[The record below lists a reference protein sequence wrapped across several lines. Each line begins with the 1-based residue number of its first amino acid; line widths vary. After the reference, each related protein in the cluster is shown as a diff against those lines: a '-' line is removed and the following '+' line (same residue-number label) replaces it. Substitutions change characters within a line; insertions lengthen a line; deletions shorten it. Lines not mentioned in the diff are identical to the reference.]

1 MDREDAMSSSQTFGG
16 RRQSDADAGTGGPGS
31 PTRWERPRI
40 LFREPLE
47 AVAVACVPTV
57 DEGGPGKPD
66 TIQCAS
72 PQS

>member
-1 MDREDAMSSSQTFGG
+1 MSAQPFGG
-16 RRQSDADAGTGGPGS
+16 RPRSDADVRSGGSGS
-31 PTRWERPRI
+31 LRRWERPRI

>member
-1 MDREDAMSSSQTFGG
+1 MSTPPFGG
-16 RRQSDADAGTGGPGS
+16 RPRSDAEARAGGPA
-31 PTRWERPRI
+31 PLRRWERPRI

-66 TIQCAS
+66 TIQCGS

>member
-1 MDREDAMSSSQTFGG
+1 MSAKARGRESQGH
-16 RRQSDADAGTGGPGS
+16 SGTRS
-31 PTRWERPRI
+31 WERPRV

-47 AVAVACVPTV
+47 AVAVACVPAV
-57 DEGGPGKPD
+57 PDGPGKPD

>member
-1 MDREDAMSSSQTFGG
+1 MSPQSG
-16 RRQSDADAGTGGPGS
+16 RRRSQRATGTRPASGS
-31 PTRWERPRI
+31 SWERPRV